1 MWTREGPCFL
11 AHEEQRRREA
21 SWRGRWRRKSP
32 PAHASTTSKN
42 TSKYKMN
49 ESAHSRN
56 VEKRK
61 EGHFNS
67 CLFFARRRR
76 PYLARLAFGG
86 LGRSTFSFGRQTVL
100 ARGADGRRG
109 RVSGSRRRERERE
122 KRGHPSPR
130 PKRARKTNGCNRT
143 ELMWWKGQI
152 PLREELRK

>member
-1 MWTREGPCFL
+1 MNNSEGSRLRAAPPHEQKHAKVYKMSEGGKKAHIHEMWE
-11 AHEEQRRREA
+11 
-21 SWRGRWRRKSP
+21 RRKQ
-32 PAHASTTSKN
+32 
-42 TSKYKMN
+42 
-49 ESAHSRN
+49 EGRN
-56 VEKRK
+56 GKAT
-61 EGHFNS
+61 HFNS
-67 CLFFARRRR
+67 CLFSHEAKAAAAALSRS
-76 PYLARLAFGG
+76 PSAPASAFGG